1 MNTTGFKELEKKLAS
16 LQEEEAVPFEVL
28 FDDTFMQN
36 YTSFQNIQEL
46 LKNSG
51 FTISSNEDFQKVPD
65 QEWDEYIQKVT
76 EFPNWEEMKQTA
88 GVQYMKKKLKKLGFN

>member
-65 QEWDEYIQKVT
+65 QEWNEYIQKVT
-76 EFPNWEEMKQTA
+76 EFPNWEEMKQTT